1 LEKIEMKTIFLDTN
15 VVLDF
20 ILKRKGFAQE
30 AARIF
35 DLGERKKLRLS
46 LSSLSM
52 NNIDYIVSKIES
64 KKKSRQIVLKLLPL
78 VDVFKVDRS
87 TIEKAALS
95 NFIDFENAIQNYCAE
110 EGGVNNIIT
119 RNLKDFRKSELS
131 IQTPKEF
138 LVSFDL
144 IDS

>member
-1 LEKIEMKTIFLDTN
+1 MKTIFLDTN

-20 ILKRKGFAQE
+20 ILKRKGFAEE

>member
-1 LEKIEMKTIFLDTN
+1 MKTIFLDTN

-20 ILKRKGFAQE
+20 ILKRKGFAEE

-64 KKKSRQIVLKLLPL
+64 KKKSRQIVLKLLSL

-95 NFIDFENAIQNYCAE
+95 NFIDFEDAIQNYCAE

>member
-1 LEKIEMKTIFLDTN
+1 MKTIFLDTN

-20 ILKRKGFAQE
+20 ILKRKGFAEE
-30 AARIF
+30 AATIF

-64 KKKSRQIVLKLLPL
+64 KEKSRQIVLKLLSL
-78 VDVFKVDRS
+78 VDVLKVDRL

-95 NFIDFENAIQNYCAE
+95 NFKDFEDAIQNYCAE
-110 EGGVNNIIT
+110 EGGVNQIIT
-119 RNLKDFRKSELS
+119 RNLKDFKKSELS

-144 IDS
+144 ID

>member
-20 ILKRKGFAQE
+20 ILKRKGFAEE

-64 KKKSRQIVLKLLPL
+64 KKKSRQIVLKLLSL

-95 NFIDFENAIQNYCAE
+95 NFIDFEDAIQNYCAE

>member
-1 LEKIEMKTIFLDTN
+1 MKTIFLDTN